1 MVNTP
6 VSYNACFF
14 SSDVD
19 DCAVKPCQ
27 NGGNC
32 RDAVNDFIC
41 NCTAGYSGKICSIGR
56 DIVHV

>member
-1 MVNTP
+1 MHV
-6 VSYNACFF
+6 FF